1 MITFQTCILLFKL
14 NRIKNPVAFKKDTN
28 NNSSTILSFSDLD
41 YKIDEIDSIQYFK
54 NETKNVKSYNIR
66 LDELLHLEKE
76 EYITISRDFYYDR
89 IYLTHTGFRY
99 IQIIIL
105 LFFKFI
111 YRSILTPI
119 AVAILTTIF
128 WNYLF
133 K

>member
-41 YKIDEIDSIQYFK
+41 YKIDEIGSIKYFK

-105 LFFKFI
+105 LFFRFF

>member
-105 LFFKFI
+105 LFFRFF

-119 AVAILTTIF
+119 IVAIITAYITVK
-128 WNYLF
+128 YL